1 MTLHMDGARCT
12 YVRTCDHLINL
23 VRSIALTTVTSI
35 MADGTEELSV
45 VVEKFRLINEPK
57 NHWEAR
63 KKFLLNNWDDYP
75 EMQLV
80 SLSMVWANMQ
90 FDGCK

>member
-1 MTLHMDGARCT
+1 
-12 YVRTCDHLINL
+12 
-23 VRSIALTTVTSI
+23 

-90 FDGCK
+90 FDGCKYNPELMERVGELAAGIEVTPSH